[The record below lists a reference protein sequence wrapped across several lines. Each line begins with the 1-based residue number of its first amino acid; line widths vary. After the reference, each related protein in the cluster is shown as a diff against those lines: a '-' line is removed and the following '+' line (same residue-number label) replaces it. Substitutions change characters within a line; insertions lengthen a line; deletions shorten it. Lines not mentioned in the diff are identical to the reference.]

1 MLLGAVVLFTTKRL
15 RRFSAGLL
23 TIVCGLT
30 VQHTSAENAPSKN
43 TSEKMQN
50 VWGEW
55 VDIPQYGGT
64 ITVSSQV
71 DYQHTDPWHNWNGT
85 ISSSPVLEK
94 LAIGDWSIPRE
105 DYEFNSGFVPLE
117 VMKPHLAESWEMPD
131 DTTVIFKIRRG
142 IHWQDKPPVNGRELD
157 AYDVAMSFRRAMGV
171 GEFEEQGPSPYA
183 HMVKSAMLDSAE
195 AQDQWTVVLKAKQP
209 NLLSL
214 SAMYWQSWEG
224 AWISPREVIE
234 EYGDHRNWR
243 HLVGTG
249 PFLLTDHID
258 GVSWTYEKNS
268 NYWYKDERFPGMQ
281 VPFAERLRLL
291 IIPERSSQIAALRSG
306 KIDMLGALTVEEARA
321 IQRSNPEIIIHY
333 ARGGGNNRDSTMQVS
348 RPPFNDLRVRKA
360 MQKAINLEEIAQY
373 YYFGQAT
380 SKPYGLGGPT
390 VVDLGFDAGWDDW
403 SEEIREG
410 YQYDPGAAKQLLVDA
425 GYPDGFSFVYDAS
438 PDFDLDLMQLYKHY
452 WSRIGI
458 NTTINVLSSPASAYN
473 RAYKGD
479 FDMTVIG
486 MRGNNYTPLGRLR
499 SFMIGETENFGQW
512 IDPHYEELAKI
523 AYAATNHDDFK
534 VAVAKASTY
543 LVSQHINLA
552 NAYPDTIVAV
562 QPWIKG
568 GYWGRTATG
577 GGGMVLTVWS
587 RFWVDETLKDEILG
601 R

>member
-1 MLLGAVVLFTTKRL
+1 MSYTSQPPVPRHARAARLTWLHALVATLLVSPALPAV
-15 RRFSAGLL
+15 SA
-23 TIVCGLT
+23 TD
-30 VQHTSAENAPSKN
+30 Q
-43 TSEKMQN
+43 MQN
-50 VWGEW
+50 VWGDLVET
-55 VDIPQYGGT
+55 PQYGGT

-85 ISSSPVLEK
+85 ISASPVLEK
-94 LAIGDWSIPRE
+94 LGIGDWSIPRE
-105 DYEFNSGFVPLE
+105 EYAFNSGFVPLE
-117 VMKPHLAESWEMPD
+117 VIKPHLAENWSTPD

-171 GEFEEQGPSPYA
+171 GEFQDQGPSPYA

-195 AQDQWTVVLKAKQP
+195 APDQWTVILKAKQP

-234 EYGDHRNWR
+234 QYGDHRNWR

-249 PFLLTDHID
+249 PFMLTDHTD
-258 GVSWTYEKNS
+258 GVSWTYERNP
-268 NYWYKDERFPGMQ
+268 NYWYRDERFPGMQ
-281 VPFAERLRLL
+281 VPFADQLRLL

-306 KIDMLGALTVEEARA
+306 KIDMLAELTIEEARA
-321 IQRSNPEIIIHY
+321 IQQSNPEIVIHY
-333 ARGGGNNRDSTMQVS
+333 APGGGTNRDSTMQVS
-348 RPPFNDLRVRKA
+348 RPPFDDLRVRKA
-360 MQKAINLEEIAQY
+360 MQKAINLPEIAQY

-380 SKPYGLGGPT
+380 SEPYGLGGPT
-390 VVDLGFDAGWDDW
+390 VVELGFDAGVDDW
-403 SEEIREG
+403 PEDVREG
-410 YQYDPGAAKQLLVDA
+410 YRYDPEAARQLLADA

-438 PDFDLDLMQLYKHY
+438 PDVDLDLMQLYKHY
-452 WSRIGI
+452 WSKIGV
-458 NTTINVLSSPASAYN
+458 NATINVLSSPAATYN
-473 RAYKGD
+473 RAYKGE

-512 IDPHYEELAKI
+512 VDPHYNKLAEI
-523 AYAATNHDDFK
+523 AYAATNNDDFK
-534 VAVAKASTY
+534 VAVANASTY

-552 NAYPDTIVAV
+552 NAYPNMIVAV

-568 GYWGRTATG
+568 GYWGQIATG
-577 GGGMVLTVWS
+577 GGGMNLTIWS
-587 RFWVDETLKDEILG
+587 RFWVDQALKDEILG